1 MLAKGKTW
9 LLGGLARVYAVLALF
24 ALIHLGVLLGIAAY
38 AYHSGRID
46 RDKMAKIMALI
57 RGDELEAGA
66 ADEPEGSAAA
76 PEGSTETSAQVI
88 TDNTTKEDMVQLE
101 RQRARADV
109 YNLSIMV
116 DRRALKLQK
125 DQEAHSRAVTL
136 HEEQMRQRQEQELSD
151 SHTKTIDTIGA
162 LDPKRARDF
171 LMNTSD
177 ADVLTVLLSLPDRKR
192 KRILGSCKTQD
203 QTQWRDR
210 VLNAMLKERPR
221 QSGGA

>member
-1 MLAKGKTW
+1 MAGPRPQRDAQRGTAPK
-9 LLGGLARVYAVLALF
+9 RRSVLAFELVHVLF
-24 ALIHLGVLLGIAAY
+24 GSIV
-38 AYHSGRID
+38 
-46 RDKMAKIMALI
+46 
-57 RGDELEAGA
+57 
-66 ADEPEGSAAA
+66 DEPEGSAAA

-88 TDNTTKEDMVQLE
+88 TDNTTKEDMDQLE
-101 RQRARADV
+101 RERARADV
-109 YNLSIMV
+109 HNFSIMV

-125 DQEAHSRAVTL
+125 DQEAHQRAVAL

-151 SHTKTIDTIGA
+151 SYKKTIDTIGA

-192 KRILGSCKTQD
+192 KSILESCKTQD

-210 VLNAMLKERPR
+210 VLNAMLKEPPR